1 MVIRFLLT
9 NCWSA
14 WKNLKADSIA
24 YKLSV
29 VWWDLPLRRRIKTA
43 DSFGTIEPFNDL
55 FAGAAC
61 PLFVCWVCVN
71 DPFAGAACPLSVCWV
86 CVNDPLQGRHVRCLY
101 VGCAIMI
108 PLQGRPLWPSGRSSD
123 RINVFICLFEAS
135 GLRQQL
141 IGYQCVAPIRRRDWV
156 YPRPTS
162 VGQE

>member
-61 PLFVCWVCVN
+61 QLFVCWVCVNDSLAGAACPLFVCWVCVN
-71 DPFAGAACPLSVCWV
+71 DPFAGAAFMAVRSV
-86 CVNDPLQGRHVRCLY
+86 VR
-101 VGCAIMI
+101 
-108 PLQGRPLWPSGRSSD
+108 PNK
-123 RINVFICLFEAS
+123 RIHL
-135 GLRQQL
+135 
-141 IGYQCVAPIRRRDWV
+141 PIRGKWITLAT
-156 YPRPTS
+156 YWLSMCCTHLP
-162 VGQE
+162 